1 MAKTSPSPSPSSTPR
16 LFPTTDPGERTFAP
30 EVAMRW
36 FVTMRWHLA
45 IAELVALSVGKA
57 LLGSPITWGWISVLV
72 GLQLA
77 SNVALEAALRSRR
90 HVDRRATSSLV
101 LADAVLLSA
110 MLALAGPEADPFAM
124 LYLGLVAIAAFVL
137 EKKII
142 VAVFAV
148 MLVGFGAVIARGAT
162 PREPRY
168 VGLVTLVVLALV
180 TTSTV
185 RRLATAVRTR
195 QEALV
200 RAERASTRAEAVAS
214 LGALAAGAAH
224 ELSTPLGTIA
234 LAAADLD
241 VLVELSPERAA
252 ADAALIRE
260 QVERCRAIIT
270 RMTGRAGDRIG
281 ELPSEVALA
290 ELHDELR
297 DTLSTSDRTRFT
309 SDLEARPEVVRVP
322 RAGLVQSLAS
332 LIANGLSASR
342 EHEGR
347 VVLRLELDVHEVRF
361 CVEDDGPGI
370 APDIYGRLGDP
381 FVTTKPPG
389 QGIGLGIFLC
399 RAFTEAWNGVLAF
412 ECPREGGTRVLLR
425 LPMERPS

>member
-1 MAKTSPSPSPSSTPR
+1 
-16 LFPTTDPGERTFAP
+16 
-30 EVAMRW
+30 MRW

-45 IAELVALSVGKA
+45 IAELVALSAGKA
-57 LLGSPITWGWISVLV
+57 LLASPITWGWISGLV
-72 GLQLA
+72 GLQLV
-77 SNVALEAALRSRR
+77 SNLALEAALRTQRP
-90 HVDRRATSSLV
+90 VDRGATSSLV
-101 LADAVLLSA
+101 LADAVLLTA
-110 MLALAGPEADPFAM
+110 MLALAGREADPFAM
-124 LYLGLVAIAAFVL
+124 LYLGIVAIAAFVL

-142 VAVFAV
+142 VAVFV
-148 MLVGFGAVIARGAT
+148 VVLVGFGAVIALGAA

-168 VGLVTLVVLALV
+168 VAHVTLVVLALV

-185 RRLATAVRTR
+185 RQLATAVRTR

-260 QVERCRAIIT
+260 QVERCRGIIT
-270 RMTGRAGDRIG
+270 RMTGRAGERMG
-281 ELPSEVALA
+281 ELPTEVALSEIHA
-290 ELHDELR
+290 ELEGAL
-297 DTLSTSDRTRFT
+297 TTTDRVRFS
-309 SDLEARPEVVRVP
+309 SDLETRAETIRVP
-322 RAGLVQSLAS
+322 RAGLVQSLGS

-342 EHEGR
+342 DHEGR
-347 VVLRLELDVHEVRF
+347 VVLRTELGDHDVRF
-361 CVEDDGPGI
+361 RVEDDGPGI
-370 APDIYGRLGDP
+370 DPDVYGRLGDP

-389 QGIGLGIFLC
+389 QGMGLGIFLC
-399 RAFTEAWNGVLAF
+399 RAFAEAWNGALSF
-412 ECPREGGTRVLLR
+412 ECPREGGTRAVLS
-425 LPMERPS
+425 LPVARPS

>member
-1 MAKTSPSPSPSSTPR
+1 
-16 LFPTTDPGERTFAP
+16 
-30 EVAMRW
+30 MRW

-45 IAELVALSVGKA
+45 FAEIVALSVGKA
-57 LLGSPITWGWISVLV
+57 LLGSPITWGWISALV
-72 GLQLA
+72 GLQLV
-77 SNVALEAALRSRR
+77 SNATLEVALRRKRLVHRTTAA
-90 HVDRRATSSLV
+90 SLV
-101 LADAVLLSA
+101 LADALLLTTL
-110 MLALAGPEADPFAM
+110 LALAGPEADPFAM

-148 MLVGFGAVIARGAT
+148 MVIGFGAVIALGSAPRG
-162 PREPRY
+162 PRY
-168 VGLVTLVVLALV
+168 AAYVTLVALALV
-180 TTSTV
+180 TASTV

-200 RAERASTRAEAVAS
+200 RAEHASTRAEAVAS

-241 VLVELSPERAA
+241 ALVELSPERAA

-281 ELPSEVALA
+281 ELPSEVVLSQ
-290 ELHDELR
+290 LHEELR
-297 DTLSTSDRTRFT
+297 AALSTADRPRFD
-309 SDLEARPEVVRVP
+309 SDLEARPESVRVP
-322 RAGLVQSLAS
+322 RAGLVQSLVS
-332 LIANGLSASR
+332 LIANGMSASR

-347 VVLRLELDVHEVRF
+347 VVLRADIGTHEVCFR
-361 CVEDDGPGI
+361 VEDDGPGI

-389 QGIGLGIFLC
+389 QGMGLGIFLC
-399 RAFTEAWNGVLAF
+399 RAFTEAWNGALAF
-412 ECPREGGTRVLLR
+412 ECPNEGGTRAILR
-425 LPMERPS
+425 LPVKRTS

>member
-1 MAKTSPSPSPSSTPR
+1 
-16 LFPTTDPGERTFAP
+16 
-30 EVAMRW
+30 MRW

-45 IAELVALSVGKA
+45 TAELVAMSVGKA
-57 LLGSPITWGWISVLV
+57 WLASPITWGWISGIV
-72 GLQLA
+72 GLQLV
-77 SNVALEAALRSRR
+77 SNLALEAALRTRR
-90 HVDRRATSSLV
+90 RVDRRATSSLV
-101 LADAVLLSA
+101 LADAVLLTA
-110 MLALAGPEADPFAM
+110 MLALAGREADPFAM

-137 EKKII
+137 ERKII
-142 VAVFAV
+142 FAVFAV
-148 MLVGFGAVIARGAT
+148 MLLGFGAVIALGSA

-168 VGLVTLVVLALV
+168 VAHVTLVVLALV

-185 RRLATAVRTR
+185 RRLATAVRSR

-200 RAERASTRAEAVAS
+200 RAEHASTRAEAVAS

-281 ELPSEVALA
+281 ELPSEVSLA
-290 ELHDELR
+290 ELHHELR
-297 DTLSTSDRTRFT
+297 DALSTSDRARFA
-309 SDLEARPEVVRVP
+309 SDLEARPEIVRVP
-322 RAGLVQSLAS
+322 RAGLVQSLVS
-332 LIANGLSASR
+332 LIANGLAASR
-342 EHEGR
+342 AHEGK

-361 CVEDDGPGI
+361 RVEDDGPGI

-389 QGIGLGIFLC
+389 QGMGLGIFLC
-399 RAFTEAWNGVLAF
+399 RAFAEAWKGVLSF
-412 ECPREGGTRVLLR
+412 ECPREGGTRAVLT
-425 LPMERPS
+425 LPVGSPS